1 MTLSVNHHGTGLRL
15 GMKRSFSEIQGCYRF
30 LYGEDWACPATW
42 CHMGTNGYG
51 ENSFENFKTVF
62 IHQYVSRITSSVS
75 EQLSRRWKE
84 PPRHISKTQKIP
96 LVVPDANSVKESSRK
111 NINHPIRGM
120 QVQSHGLDL
129 ILEMYCFASFMENV
143 LFSSNLLN
151 QKWASD
157 PMWANSIS
165 IFLLGS
171 KTWYGT
177 HLVSMLL

>member
-111 NINHPIRGM
+111 NINHPICGM

-129 ILEMYCFASFMENV
+129 ILEMYCFASFMEMSCLARTYWTRNEH
-143 LFSSNLLN
+143 LTQCELT
-151 QKWASD
+151 A
-157 PMWANSIS
+157 
-165 IFLLGS
+165 
-171 KTWYGT
+171 
-177 HLVSMLL
+177 LVSFSWVLKLDTGHI